1 MLALS
6 LWPRLMKTSTLQL
19 KRCFKLFYLSVLLE
33 KVLILWTHHNIL
45 KKKSHRWA
53 CIFVSIAMHYSVKIK
68 YLLKRSC
75 STTVLFFKLL
85 TPYFME
91 IVFSFFFFLKIN
103 LFFIC
108 ECHSYYTKFEQA
120 SDVMLI
126 VLKLEE
132 EVLDLLSISFL
143 IKSLPGARY
152 MFFFSWCKTEI
163 YKWLSLITRWFSNL
177 NVNLSDYRKVV
188 ISWGLLFL
196 GVFSCRLENNTEE
209 LLAPA
214 SDSCWG
220 QGIAKQG
227 WAMKVWQRSQ
237 WTVVQPL

>member
-1 MLALS
+1 MHEPKAARWTWGSYQKKSGSHILEYRSFMLALS

-91 IVFSFFFFLKIN
+91 IVFSFFFLKN
-103 LFFIC
+103 KFIF
-108 ECHSYYTKFEQA
+108 HLR
-120 SDVMLI
+120 M
-126 VLKLEE
+126 
-132 EVLDLLSISFL
+132 
-143 IKSLPGARY
+143 P
-152 MFFFSWCKTEI
+152 
-163 YKWLSLITRWFSNL
+163 
-177 NVNLSDYRKVV
+177 
-188 ISWGLLFL
+188 
-196 GVFSCRLENNTEE
+196 
-209 LLAPA
+209 
-214 SDSCWG
+214 
-220 QGIAKQG
+220 
-227 WAMKVWQRSQ
+227 
-237 WTVVQPL
+237 